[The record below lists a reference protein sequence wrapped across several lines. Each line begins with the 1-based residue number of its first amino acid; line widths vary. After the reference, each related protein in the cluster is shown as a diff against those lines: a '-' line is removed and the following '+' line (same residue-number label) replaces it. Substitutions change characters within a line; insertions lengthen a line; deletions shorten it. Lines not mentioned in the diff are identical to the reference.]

1 MKRKN
6 VSRSAFFELR
16 VFVSFLL
23 VVAGIVLVVAAM
35 GISSATTA
43 KAQSTHQTQGLSGP
57 PLLSPQDAQK
67 MAEGIKQLVNNSTEG
82 LVPVRHPNGAT
93 SIDLQ
98 GRFQNV
104 VMAKKEAD
112 GTVTQAC
119 VDNVDSAAAFL
130 EIDPALVGGQPR
142 TAPLPAA
149 KPDIR

>member
-6 VSRSAFFELR
+6 VSRSAFFEPR
-16 VFVSFLL
+16 VFISFLL
-23 VVAGIVLVVAAM
+23 VSGGILLVVAAM

-43 KAQSTHQTQGLSGP
+43 QAQTTHQTQGPSGP

-67 MAEGIKQLVNNSTEG
+67 MAEGIKQLVNQSTEG
-82 LVPVRHPNGAT
+82 LVPVRHSNGMT

-104 VMAKKEAD
+104 VMAKREAD
-112 GTVTQAC
+112 GSVTHAC

-130 EIDPALVGGQPR
+130 EIDPELVGGQPR
-142 TAPLPAA
+142 TAPLPE
-149 KPDIR
+149 KLPIR